1 MGNAENA
8 EMTSSARIPP
18 GTNIFQ
24 KEGLKA
30 RGNLLNTINGN
41 FTAATRSGLLSNNA
55 AFKWFLR
62 YFTFWPE
69 LFKLPNDNG
78 MKYKEMLSL

>member
-1 MGNAENA
+1 MGSAEGA
-8 EMTSSARIPP
+8 EMTSARIPS

-62 YFTFWPE
+62 HFMFCPQVC
-69 LFKLPNDNG
+69 KLPNDKG
-78 MKYKEMLSL
+78 IE